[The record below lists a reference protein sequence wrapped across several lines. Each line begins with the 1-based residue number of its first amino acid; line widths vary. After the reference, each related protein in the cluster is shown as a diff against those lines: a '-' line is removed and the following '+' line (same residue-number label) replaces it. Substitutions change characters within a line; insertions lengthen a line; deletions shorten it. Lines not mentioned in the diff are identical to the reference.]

1 MALRNNKSLL
11 EQSLE
16 SAKAMVPTVEAVV
29 EAVVDAAK
37 DGFESAKD
45 VVENASEKA
54 ASGAKG
60 AADAVSTKVVEVAP
74 VAEKLP
80 MVEARSH
87 KGRGRFKKLLFLGA
101 LAAVVAVAVK
111 KLRGDSAADNWQSA
125 YVPTPPPATKPAAP
139 AEPPVDD
146 EAGAGP
152 DEAAADGAA
161 EPHEPTSPDAPA
173 EVVEVDEAGAHKGEP
188 GDEDAKPE

>member
-1 MALRNNKSLL
+1 MALRNNKYLL

-87 KGRGRFKKLLFLGA
+87 KGRGRFKKLLFLG
-101 LAAVVAVAVK
+101 LFFAVVNVPICVG
-111 KLRGDSAADNWQSA
+111 LILFADRIAGFLKRS
-125 YVPTPPPATKPAAP
+125 PRATRIVDWAFATVLGAFAIRLVL
-139 AEPPVDD
+139 AE
-146 EAGAGP
+146 
-152 DEAAADGAA
+152 
-161 EPHEPTSPDAPA
+161 SR
-173 EVVEVDEAGAHKGEP
+173 
-188 GDEDAKPE
+188 

>member
-37 DGFESAKD
+37 EGFESAKD

-60 AADAVSTKVVEVAP
+60 AAEAVTSKVVEVAP

-80 MVEARSH
+80 MVEAKSH
-87 KGRGRFKKLLFLGA
+87 KGRGRLKKLLFLGA
-101 LAAVVAVAVK
+101 LAAVVAVVVK

-125 YVPTPPPATKPAAP
+125 YVPTPPPTARPTPAAATP
-139 AEPPVDD
+139 ADD

-152 DEAAADGAA
+152 DEAAADAAA
-161 EPHEPTSPDAPA
+161 EPHEPTTPDEPA
-173 EVVEVDEAGAHKGEP
+173 EVVDVDEAGAHKGEP
-188 GDEDAKPE
+188 TDEA

>member
-54 ASGAKG
+54 ASGVILSFCRKMN
-60 AADAVSTKVVEVAP
+60 AP
-74 VAEKLP
+74 VSP
-80 MVEARSH
+80 VNI
-87 KGRGRFKKLLFLGA
+87 
-101 LAAVVAVAVK
+101 AV
-111 KLRGDSAADNWQSA
+111 
-125 YVPTPPPATKPAAP
+125 TI
-139 AEPPVDD
+139 
-146 EAGAGP
+146 
-152 DEAAADGAA
+152 
-161 EPHEPTSPDAPA
+161 
-173 EVVEVDEAGAHKGEP
+173 
-188 GDEDAKPE
+188 